1 MENSTFQL
9 IFGTQFKR
17 VDKVAV
23 MRNGHRSL
31 YMAYYDW
38 LCVVGIESACGG
50 ITHMTDGNSASAEL
64 CKLFRVEYFVY
75 QTYSLVIIE
84 HAAVVYNDAAAFL
97 SPVLK
102 CIESEIS

>member
-1 MENSTFQL
+1 MENCAFQL

-17 VDKVAV
+17 IDKITV
-23 MRNGHRSL
+23 MSNGHRSL

-38 LCVVGIESACGG
+38 LCVVGIKSACGG
-50 ITHMTDGNSASAEL
+50 VAHMTDGNSASAEL
-64 CKLFRVEYFVY
+64 FKLLCVEYFVY

-84 HAAVVYNDAAAFL
+84 HATVVYNDAATFL
-97 SPVLK
+97 SSVLK